1 MPTILKIQGG
11 KPLKGTIEISGAKN
25 SALPLMV
32 ACLLTDKPFILSNV
46 PNLADIRTITQ
57 VLETLG
63 VIAHEDGNTRTLNA
77 SNIISTTAPYELVK
91 TMRASVLVL
100 GPLLARFGHA
110 KVSLPGGCALGARA
124 IDVHLEG
131 LRAMGV
137 TCDLEEGYVIAK
149 APKDG
154 LKGAHFTMR
163 VVSVGATEN
172 LMLAASI
179 AKGETVLQNAAR
191 EPEIIDLAN
200 CLNAMGADVQGAGTD
215 TITIQ
220 GVDSLNGTQY
230 KVMPDRLETGSYA
243 MASLITGGDLTL
255 TNTSLKY
262 LPMVRETL
270 EKAGAVFEELDNG
283 FRVAQKGPIIGVD
296 VMTEPYP
303 GFATDLQ
310 APFMALMSVCEGASM
325 ITETIFENRFMHVPE
340 LARMG
345 ANIQVHGASAMI
357 RGVKNLS
364 GAPVMAT
371 DIRAGIGMV
380 VAALAAKGETTISR
394 LYHLD
399 RGYETLEA
407 KLQACGA
414 VVERHKAE
422 I

>member
-1 MPTILKIQGG
+1 MPTVLKIQGG
-11 KPLKGTIEISGAKN
+11 KPLKGTIKISGAKN

-32 ACLLTDKPFILSNV
+32 ACLLTDKPLTLTNV

-57 VLETLG
+57 LLGMLG
-63 VIAHEDGNTRTLNA
+63 VTTEENGNTRVLSA
-77 SNIISTTAPYELVK
+77 ANITSTTAPYDLVK

-100 GPLLARFGHA
+100 GPLVARYGIA
-110 KVSLPGGCALGARA
+110 RVSLPGGCALGARA
-124 IDVHLEG
+124 VDVHVEG
-131 LRAMGV
+131 LKAMGAS
-137 TCDLEEGYVIAK
+137 CDLEEGYIVAR
-149 APKDG
+149 APSG
-154 LKGAHFTMR
+154 LHGAHFTMR

-179 AKGETVLQNAAR
+179 ASGQTVLRNVAR

-200 CLNAMGADVQGAGTD
+200 CLNAMGANVQGAGTD
-215 TITIQ
+215 TITIE
-220 GVDSLNGTQY
+220 GVATLGSATH
-230 KVMPDRLETGSYA
+230 KVIPDRLETGSYA
-243 MASLITGGDLTL
+243 IASLITGGDVTL
-255 TNTSLKY
+255 TNTSLDY

-270 EKAGAVFEELDNG
+270 EKAGGVFEEYTDG
-283 FRVAQKGPIIGVD
+283 FRIYRNGPIVGVD

-310 APFMALMSVCEGASM
+310 APFMALMGICEGASM

-345 ANIQVHGASAMI
+345 ASIQVHGASAMI
-357 RGVKNLS
+357 RGAKNLS

-371 DIRAGIGMV
+371 DIRASIGLV
-380 VAALAAKGETTISR
+380 IAGLAARGDTSISR

-399 RGYETLEA
+399 RGYENLEA

-414 VVERHKAE
+414 VVERQRVDA
-422 I
+422 

>member
-11 KPLKGTIEISGAKN
+11 APLKGTIEISGAKN

-32 ACLLTDKPFILSNV
+32 ACLLTDKPLTLTNV

-57 VLETLG
+57 VLEVLG
-63 VIAHEDGNTRTLNA
+63 VTSQENGSTRTLNA
-77 SNIISTTAPYELVK
+77 ANITSTTAPYDLVK

-100 GPLLARFGHA
+100 GPLVARYGMA

-124 IDVHLEG
+124 VDVHLEG
-131 LRAMGV
+131 LRAMGAI
-137 TCDLEEGYVIAK
+137 CELEEGYIVAK
-149 APKDG
+149 APNG
-154 LKGAHFTMR
+154 LHGASFTMR

-179 AKGETVLQNAAR
+179 AKGQTIFRNVAR

-200 CLNAMGADVQGAGTD
+200 CLNAMGANVQGAGTD
-215 TITIQ
+215 TITIE
-220 GVDSLNGTQY
+220 GVPALHGATH

-243 MASLITGGDLTL
+243 IASLITGGDVTL
-255 TNTSLKY
+255 TNTSLEY

-270 EKAGAVFEELDNG
+270 EKAGAVFEEQADG
-283 FRVAQKGPIIGVD
+283 FRVYQNGPIHGVD

-310 APFMALMSVCEGASM
+310 APFMALMGICEGASM

-345 ANIQVHGASAMI
+345 ESIQVHGASAMV
-357 RGVKNLS
+357 RGVKHLS

-371 DIRAGIGMV
+371 DIRGGVGLV

-399 RGYETLEA
+399 RGYENLEA

-414 VVERHKAE
+414 TVERHKLDA
-422 I
+422 

>member
-1 MPTILKIQGG
+1 MPTILKIQGAI
-11 KPLKGTIEISGAKN
+11 PLKGTIEISGAKN

-32 ACLLTDKPFILSNV
+32 ACLLTDKPLTLTNV

-57 VLETLG
+57 VLEVLG
-63 VIAHEDGNTRTLNA
+63 VTAEVNGSTRTLNA
-77 SNIISTTAPYELVK
+77 ANITSTTAPYDLVK

-100 GPLLARFGHA
+100 GPLVARYGLA

-124 IDVHLEG
+124 VDVHLEG
-131 LRAMGV
+131 LRAMGAL
-137 TCDLEEGYVIAK
+137 CELEEGYIVAK
-149 APKDG
+149 APNG
-154 LKGAHFTMR
+154 LHGASFTMR

-179 AKGETVLQNAAR
+179 AKGQTVLRNAAR

-200 CLNAMGADVQGAGTD
+200 CLNAMGANVQGAGTD
-215 TITIQ
+215 TITIE
-220 GVDSLNGTQY
+220 GVPSLHGATHN
-230 KVMPDRLETGSYA
+230 VMPDRLETGSYA
-243 MASLITGGDLTL
+243 IASLITGGDITL
-255 TNTSLKY
+255 TNTSLEY

-270 EKAGAVFEELDNG
+270 EKAGAVFEEQADG
-283 FRVAQKGPIIGVD
+283 FRVYQNGPIHGVD

-310 APFMALMSVCEGASM
+310 APFMALMGICEGASM

-345 ANIQVHGASAMI
+345 MNIQVHGASAMV
-357 RGVKNLS
+357 RGVKHLS

-371 DIRAGIGMV
+371 DIRGGIGLV

-399 RGYETLEA
+399 RGYENLEA

-414 VVERHKAE
+414 TVERLKVDG
-422 I
+422 